1 MYIRVAA
8 LLKQERTKTYVI
20 RIVRPNVNNMYSS
33 KKKVLFS
40 LSKCNEKSVKVLVL
54 DIDTS
59 GYAAP

>member
-33 KKKVLFS
+33 KKNKVLFS
-40 LSKCNEKSVKVLVL
+40 LSKCNEKSVKVL
-54 DIDTS
+54 DTDTS